1 MKAEEPITPTGRAGM
16 RRRIAGFFFLLLVVG
31 GIGLR
36 GLAQEKEPG
45 GSIRGLVEDEKGQ
58 PKAGIKVRAIN
69 RRTNELAAESV
80 TGEKGEFL
88 LENLTPARYALVFS
102 SPEYQQ
108 AVISSVEVRAGR
120 ETRLERPIRLQPVE
134 MTAAI
139 IGATFDPNGFLLP
152 GVRVVL
158 ERIPIEGEQIKPL
171 KLEEVSNSSGEFA
184 FRLPGERARY
194 RLTASARG
202 FEPETQ
208 IVDVAGGERRRVAIQ
223 LKTRS
228 KK

>member
-1 MKAEEPITPTGRAGM
+1 M
-16 RRRIAGFFFLLLVVG
+16 RRSIAGFFFLLLTLG
-31 GIGLR
+31 QIYPG
-36 GLAQEKEPG
+36 GLAQEKEIG
-45 GSIRGLVEDEKGQ
+45 GSIRGSVEDEKGQ
-58 PKAGIKVRAIN
+58 AKPGIKVRAIN
-69 RRTNELAAESV
+69 RRTNELAAEGV

-88 LENLTPARYALVFS
+88 LENLKPARYALIFS

-108 AVISSVEVRAGR
+108 VVISSVEVRAGR
-120 ETRLERPIRLQPVE
+120 ETRLERPVRLQSVE
-134 MTAAI
+134 MTATL
-139 IGATFDPNGFLLP
+139 IGATFDPQGFLLP

-158 ERIPIEGEQIKPL
+158 ERIPIADEQIKPL
-171 KLEEVSNSSGEFA
+171 KLEQVSNSSGEFA

-208 IVDVAGGERRRVAIQ
+208 IVEVGGGERRRIAIQ

>member
-1 MKAEEPITPTGRAGM
+1 MPMRRGARECLFSLLVLASSIPLTFAHQEKTEGGRLRGVVQDERGRAF
-16 RRRIAGFFFLLLVVG
+16 AGV
-31 GIGLR
+31 
-36 GLAQEKEPG
+36 
-45 GSIRGLVEDEKGQ
+45 
-58 PKAGIKVRAIN
+58 KVRAIN
-69 RRTNELAAESV
+69 RRTNELAAEGV

-88 LENLTPARYALVFS
+88 LENLKPARYALVFS

-108 AVISSVEVRAGR
+108 AVVPSVEVRAGR
-120 ETRLERPIRLQPVE
+120 ETLLERPVRLQPLE
-134 MTAAI
+134 MAATL
-139 IGATFDPNGFLLP
+139 IGATFDPQGFLLP

-158 ERIPIEGEQIKPL
+158 ERLPIEDEEIKPL
-171 KLEEVSNSSGEFA
+171 KLEQVSNSSGEFA

-208 IVDVAGGERRRVAIQ
+208 IVEVSGGERRRIAIQ

>member
-1 MKAEEPITPTGRAGM
+1 M

-31 GIGLR
+31 SVGSG
-36 GLAQEKEPG
+36 GPAQEKDT
-45 GSIRGLVEDEKGQ
+45 GSIRGSVEDEKGQ

-69 RRTNELAAESV
+69 RRTNELVAEGV
-80 TGEKGEFL
+80 TGDKGEFL
-88 LENLTPARYALVFS
+88 LENLEPARYALVFS

-108 AVISSVEVRAGR
+108 AVISSVQVRAGR
-120 ETRLERPIRLQPVE
+120 ETRVERPIRLRPLE
-134 MTAAI
+134 MTATL

-158 ERIPIEGEQIKPL
+158 ERIPIEEEEIKPL
-171 KLEEVSNSSGEFA
+171 KLEQVSNSSGEFA

-194 RLTASARG
+194 RLTASAQG
-202 FEPETQ
+202 FEAETQ
-208 IVDVAGGERRRVAIQ
+208 IVDVAGGERRRIAIQ

>member
-1 MKAEEPITPTGRAGM
+1 M

-31 GIGLR
+31 SIGL
-36 GLAQEKEPG
+36 GEPAQEKEAG
-45 GSIRGLVEDEKGQ
+45 GSIRGSVEDEKGQ
-58 PKAGIKVRAIN
+58 PKAGITVRAIS
-69 RRTNELAAESV
+69 RRTNELVAEGV

-88 LENLTPARYALVFS
+88 LENLKPARYTLVFS

-120 ETRLERPIRLQPVE
+120 QTRLERPIRLQPVE
-134 MTAAI
+134 MTATL

-158 ERIPIEGEQIKPL
+158 ERIPIEGEEVKPL
-171 KLEEVSNSSGEFA
+171 KLEQVSNSSGEFA

-194 RLTASARG
+194 RLTASAQG
-202 FEPETQ
+202 FEAETQ
-208 IVDVAGGERRRVAIQ
+208 MVDVAGGERRRIAIR

>member
-1 MKAEEPITPTGRAGM
+1 MKRRVMGCFVLVLETVAWQKTAG
-16 RRRIAGFFFLLLVVG
+16 GS
-31 GIGLR
+31 LR
-36 GLAQEKEPG
+36 GLVQ
-45 GSIRGLVEDEKGQ
+45 DEKGR
-58 PKAGIKVRAIN
+58 PLAGITVRAID
-69 RRTNELAAESV
+69 RRTNERVGEA
-80 TGEKGEFL
+80 TTDEKGLFVI
-88 LENLTPARYALVFS
+88 ENLKPARYALLFS

-108 AVISSVEVRAGR
+108 AVVSSVDVQKGR
-120 ETRLERPIRLQPVE
+120 DTRLERPVRLRRVE
-134 MTAAI
+134 LTASL

-158 ERIPIEGEQIKPL
+158 ERIPTEEDEQITPL

-208 IVDVAGGERRRVAIQ
+208 IVDVAGGERRRVALQ
-223 LKTRS
+223 LKTRT